1 MANIWSNE
9 TPEQRENR
17 LAFAAC
23 MNADVAFRAVRE
35 GLCYFEVYF
44 TDDLDGPG
52 VSILGNNK
60 AHISSECGL
69 LFVSKED

>member
-1 MANIWSNE
+1 MGEPPSDVRL
-9 TPEQRENR
+9 QRR
-17 LAFAAC
+17 CGLSG
-23 MNADVAFRAVRE
+23 VRDRV
-35 GLCYFEVYF
+35 CYFEVYF
-44 TDDLDGPG
+44 TDDMDGPG